1 MKTKRTRLAHQFFLV
16 LTALLFAQ
24 QAAFSAER
32 REPKIALTLGEVH
45 DELLVSVNKSGRT
58 QRAML
63 TTLTGSTPT
72 RILVAHS
79 DDGLIGLV
87 GYPQLTGTNKNA
99 PLVRARHLF
108 VSDQTAIVQFE
119 CPRDVQNE
127 CEEAYRTSP
136 EFYEDIENLL
146 QMVRKKINFTEV
158 SHIGHG
164 DGAVN
169 VASIA
174 RNGGV
179 SSIVLLS
186 PPNPWH
192 KHSENQNGRIFR
204 KLKLK
209 DLDARSLVVAHTS
222 SNCGWADFDN
232 AKKIADGVS
241 LLPVSGYSAIDNKTR
256 GDCTSLGRHGFM
268 GREREVGFAVLN
280 FIEQTDDLP
289 SEIK

>member
-1 MKTKRTRLAHQFFLV
+1 MKTKRTRLAHQLFLM
-16 LTALLFAQ
+16 LAALLFAQ

-79 DDGLIGLV
+79 DNGLIGLV
-87 GYPQLTGTNKNA
+87 GYPQLTGTNRNA

-108 VSDQTAIVQFE
+108 VSDETALVQFE
-119 CPRDVQNE
+119 CPRDTQNQ
-127 CEEAYRTSP
+127 CEEEYRTSK
-136 EFYEDIENLL
+136 EFIEDVENLL
-146 QMVRKKINFTEV
+146 AMVKEKINFTEV

-169 VASIA
+169 VASMA
-174 RNGGV
+174 KNGGV
-179 SSIVLLS
+179 SSAILMS

-192 KHSENQNGRIFR
+192 KHSETQNGRIFR
-204 KLKLK
+204 TLKLK
-209 DLDARSLVVAHTS
+209 DLPTRTLVVAHKDS
-222 SNCGWADFDN
+222 RCPWADFDSAEKT
-232 AKKIADGVS
+232 AKGVS
-241 LLPVSGYSAIDNKTR
+241 LLPVVGFSSIDEKMR
-256 GDCTSLGRHGFM
+256 SDCANLVQHGFM

>member
-1 MKTKRTRLAHQFFLV
+1 MKTKRTRLAHQLFLM
-16 LTALLFAQ
+16 LAALLFAQ

-32 REPKIALTLGEVH
+32 REPKIALTLGEIQ
-45 DELLVSVNKSGRT
+45 DELLVSVNKNGRT

-63 TTLTGSTPT
+63 TVLKDSNPT

-79 DDGLIGLV
+79 DNGLIGLV

-108 VSDQTAIVQFE
+108 VSDQTALVQFE

-136 EFYEDIENLL
+136 EFYEDVENLL
-146 QMVRKKINFTEV
+146 SMVKEKIDFSEV

-169 VASIA
+169 VASLA
-174 RNGGV
+174 KNGGV
-179 SSIVLLS
+179 SSAVLLS

-209 DLDARSLVVAHTS
+209 DLDTRTLVVAHKY

-232 AKKIADGVS
+232 AEKIADGVS

-256 GDCTSLGRHGFM
+256 GNCANLGRHGFV

-280 FIEQTDDLP
+280 FIEQTSDLP
-289 SEIK
+289 AEIK